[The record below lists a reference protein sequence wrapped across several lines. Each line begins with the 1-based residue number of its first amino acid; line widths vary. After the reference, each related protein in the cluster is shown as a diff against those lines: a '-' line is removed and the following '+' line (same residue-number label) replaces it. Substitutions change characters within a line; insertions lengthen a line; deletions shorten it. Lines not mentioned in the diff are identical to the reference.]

1 MTFVLGLTG
10 GIASGKSTISNF
22 LEKYGQVIDAD
33 LIARQVVAPKS
44 QGLAEISA
52 TFGPDYLTE
61 SGALDRVKMGQTIFN
76 DEKQRQ
82 KLMTITSPL
91 IRAEI
96 LRQLAQAKEQKVPL
110 VVLDIPLLFDDGY
123 EKYCDQVMVVY
134 LPYALQLKRL
144 MARNGFS
151 QSQAQARISSQVDS
165 QKLLAQADIVI
176 DSSGTVEQ
184 TRQKVIKWLEN
195 NNFSAC

>member
-82 KLMTITSPL
+82 KLMTITSSL

-96 LRQLAQAKEQKVPL
+96 LRQLTQAKEQKVPL

>member
-10 GIASGKSTISNF
+10 GIASGKSTISDF
-22 LEKYGQVIDAD
+22 LKKYGQVIDAD
-33 LIARQVVAPKS
+33 LIARRVVAPGS

-61 SGALDRVKMGQTIFN
+61 SGALNRAKMGQTIFN

-96 LRQLAQAKEQKVPL
+96 LQQLAQAKEQKVPL
-110 VVLDIPLLFDDGY
+110 VVLDIPLLFDGGY

-165 QKLLAQADIVI
+165 QKLLTQADIVI

>member
-96 LRQLAQAKEQKVPL
+96 LRQLSQAKEQKVPL

>member
-184 TRQKVIKWLEN
+184 TRQKVIEWLEN

>member
-110 VVLDIPLLFDDGY
+110 VVLDIPLLFDGGY